1 MAIIKDLNITQII
14 SVYDQVTYTWSRPKP
29 LERQTNVLSYFRE
42 GSVTYYF
49 EDETVV
55 GQAGDLLAFSK
66 GLVYSGQKIAQ
77 KNSYFVIE
85 FLTEEPFELEKLGL
99 GRITVAPKGTRERF
113 RRILDSWNN
122 GDVLLCRAQIYEL
135 LHSLTYTE
143 EEKETLKAVIAL
155 MKHRISDPDLSLSDL
170 CNAASLSE
178 SHLRRLF
185 HQETGSSPMQY
196 LTELRMNQAKNM
208 LAQGDVSIGEVA
220 EFCGFSSLYYFSR
233 SFHRRYGMTPTQYRQ
248 MNST

>member
-29 LERQTNVLSYFRE
+29 LARQTNVLSFFRD

-55 GQAGDLLAFSK
+55 GQGGDLLAFSK

-85 FLTEEPFELEKLGL
+85 FDTEEPFELERLGL
-99 GRITVAPKGTRERF
+99 SRISQAPKGTRERF
-113 RRILDSWNN
+113 RRILASWND

-135 LHSLTYTE
+135 LHSLTYTQE
-143 EEKETLKAVIAL
+143 EESLKKAIAL
-155 MKHRISDPDLSLSDL
+155 MKHRISDPDLSLADL
-170 CNAASLSE
+170 CTAVSLSE

-185 HQETGSSPMQY
+185 HQETGLSPMQY
-196 LTELRMNQAKNM
+196 LTDLRMTQARNM
-208 LAQGDVSIGEVA
+208 LAQGDVSVGEVA
-220 EFCGFSSLYYFSR
+220 EFCGYSTLYYFSR
-233 SFHRRYGMTPTQYRQ
+233 SFHSRYGMSPTQYRQ
-248 MNST
+248 INSL